1 MSADNINAC
10 RTEVHENIDHGVDEN
25 YLGEEIISN
34 NKQRFNFRR
43 KQSKSNVSLSQRDTF
58 LVDILAS
65 LL

>member
-1 MSADNINAC
+1 MSADNINAG

-25 YLGEEIISN
+25 YLGGEIISN
-34 NKQRFNFRR
+34 NKQRFNFRG